1 MTKKISILS
10 LIVFL
15 TSCSAPGSALLGPT
29 FTGLKTGSAY
39 QTSLSYGSGK
49 IMDFARDSIE
59 KTKNKLNNSINELK
73 EIPVL
78 SSLVTHEI
86 NIGEIQEEEPLP

>member
-1 MTKKISILS
+1 MTKKFSILG

-29 FTGLKTGSAY
+29 FTGVKTGSVY

-49 IMDFARDSIE
+49 IMNFARDSIE
-59 KTKNKLNNSINELK
+59 NTKNKLNDSINELK
-73 EIPVL
+73 EVPVL
-78 SSLVTHEI
+78 LSLVTHEI
-86 NIGEIQEEEPLP
+86 NISEIQEEEPLP